1 MNTPSFDDILDEH
14 RPRIVFGGAHAECS
28 CGRWQ
33 HEQME
38 IAAREV
44 LTPIRGLIEKWTAP
58 TAVMTHGDSAITP
71 GPWIANRS
79 YHAIRALCDAR
90 EAGPLY
96 EWKIRAI
103 LDGA

>member
-14 RPRIVFGGAHAECS
+14 RPRIVFGAAHAECS

-44 LTPIRGLIEKWTAP
+44 LTPTPASPSNDTAP
-58 TAVMTHGDSAITP
+58 GYATSPALTSAPAT
-71 GPWIANRS
+71 S
-79 YHAIRALCDAR
+79 
-90 EAGPLY
+90 
-96 EWKIRAI
+96 
-103 LDGA
+103 